1 LNGGQVAGIVIGV
14 LAGVG
19 LMIFLYSYY
28 SKKHKNAM
36 AAQTSKEFT
45 TFEELDDE
53 DDAQL

>member
-1 LNGGQVAGIVIGV
+1 MIGV

-19 LMIFLYSYY
+19 IMIFLYSYY

-45 TFEELDDE
+45 SFEQLDDE